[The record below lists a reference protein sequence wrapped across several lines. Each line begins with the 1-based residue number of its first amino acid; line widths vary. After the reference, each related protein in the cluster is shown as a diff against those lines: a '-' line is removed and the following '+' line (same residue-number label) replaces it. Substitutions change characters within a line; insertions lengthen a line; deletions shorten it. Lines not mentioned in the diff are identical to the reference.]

1 MKKYLNTLQI
11 LELTKLGIKLESY
24 DILSLAQLLPEGL
37 ICDNYVL
44 VFTKQAIH
52 YVSIENGEI
61 VSILHTENVNGE
73 YIDAIFNMVCFIK
86 KILKID
92 YE

>member
-1 MKKYLNTLQI
+1 MRKYLNTLQI
-11 LELTKLGIKLESY
+11 LKLMKLGIKLESY

-37 ICDNYVL
+37 ICDNYLL
-44 VFTKQAIH
+44 VFTKRAIH
-52 YVSIENGEI
+52 YVSIEKDEI

-86 KILKID
+86 ENFKNEL
-92 YE
+92 

>member
-1 MKKYLNTLQI
+1 MRKYLNTLQI
-11 LELTKLGIKLESY
+11 LKLMKLGIKLESY

-37 ICDNYVL
+37 ICDNYLL
-44 VFTKQAIH
+44 VFTKRAIH
-52 YVSIENGEI
+52 YVSIEKDEI

-86 KILKID
+86 ENFKNKL
-92 YE
+92 

>member
-24 DILSLAQLLPEGL
+24 DILSLAQLLPGEL
-37 ICDNYVL
+37 ICNSYLL
-44 VFTKQAIH
+44 VFTKRAIH
-52 YVSIENGEI
+52 YVSIEKDEI
-61 VSILHTENVNGE
+61 IDILHTKKVNEE

-86 KILKID
+86 ENFKNKL
-92 YE
+92 

>member
-1 MKKYLNTLQI
+1 MRKYLNTVQI
-11 LELTKLGIKLESY
+11 LKLMKLGIKLESY
-24 DILSLAQLLPEGL
+24 DIFNLAQLLPEKL
-37 ICDNYVL
+37 ICDNYLL

-86 KILKID
+86 ENFKNEL
-92 YE
+92 